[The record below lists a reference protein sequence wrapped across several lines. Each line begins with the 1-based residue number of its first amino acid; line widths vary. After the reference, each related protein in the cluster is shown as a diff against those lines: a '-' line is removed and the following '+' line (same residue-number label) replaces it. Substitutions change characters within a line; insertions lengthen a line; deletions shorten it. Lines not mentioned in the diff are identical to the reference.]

1 MCMKYRSILPI
12 RASIRTVKSS
22 GIVLHP
28 HVRIGLRA
36 ARQCGQSL
44 LRTFDRPPASRM
56 GRRALHE
63 YTLAT
68 NNYLFQ
74 NIQESIRN
82 AFPDHNIS
90 QDPTELP
97 EESSTTWLLQPL
109 DGETNFL
116 RSLQNY
122 CAVIGIFEGRIL
134 QHSIVYDYLQ
144 DEEYY
149 ASRDET
155 AMVNQNRLR
164 VSRIEALSDAV
175 IAYTDYSRS
184 SALGDSGMQQVQTI
198 LNNAIKHVRVSGSMG
213 LDVAQV
219 ARGRID
225 ALVATVNPQDRVLQC
240 TSLLI
245 KEAGGFL
252 TNIPQQKKT
261 ESVVVAANPRLNQT
275 ITAMIKTHL
284 GSDVQ
289 RPSGQEGVSAQQVG
303 DRN

>member
-1 MCMKYRSILPI
+1 
-12 RASIRTVKSS
+12 
-22 GIVLHP
+22 
-28 HVRIGLRA
+28 
-36 ARQCGQSL
+36 
-44 LRTFDRPPASRM
+44 M

-82 AFPDHNIS
+82 AYPDHKIA

-175 IAYTDYSRS
+175 IAYADCSELR
-184 SALGDSGMQQVQTI
+184 ALEDSGMQRVQSA
-198 LNNAIKHVRVSGSMG
+198 LNNAIKHVRVCGSMG

-252 TNIPQQKKT
+252 TNIPQQV
-261 ESVVVAANPRLNQT
+261 ESESIIVAANPRLNQT

-284 GSDVQ
+284 GSETQ
-289 RPSGQEGVSAQQVG
+289 RLSRKEGVSARQGVN
-303 DRN
+303 RN